1 MAQRIRRQ
9 KNRNK
14 VKGVA
19 IRKNNN
25 PNVGRKITVSYGNVK
40 VTTYGRNK
48 NKNKKRDENERA
60 N

>member
-19 IRKNNN
+19 IKKNKK
-25 PNVGRKITVSYGNVK
+25 PNVERKITVRYGNVK
-40 VTTYGRNK
+40 VTTYGK
-48 NKNKKRDENERA
+48 NKNKKRDSNERT